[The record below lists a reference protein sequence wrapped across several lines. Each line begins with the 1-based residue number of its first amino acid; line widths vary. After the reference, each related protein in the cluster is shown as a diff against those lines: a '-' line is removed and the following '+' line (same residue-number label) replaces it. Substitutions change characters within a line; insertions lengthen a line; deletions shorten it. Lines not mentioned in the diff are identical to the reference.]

1 MSRVEKQQIKK
12 SKMRKFRFL
21 TKVAFM
27 LFMTLNLLVCIYV
40 VDSSAKNLLGE
51 KQYYEKMDFKEI
63 QSKIND
69 NIENINGYIVN
80 IIQQINK

>member
-21 TKVAFM
+21 TKVVFM

-51 KQYYEKMDFKEI
+51 KQPYDKVDFKEI